1 MTASLEIHDL
11 SDSQQIL
18 VRLTEPAMAA
28 KEAPPASFALQ
39 LSDEERSALD
49 RYHWECRRPSSI
61 WGSMA
66 GGPAGGLAQIEA
78 VEAAMRNLGRLL
90 FEMTFAS
97 GGAGRE
103 LLDEVMQRDDRAELT
118 IVSARPDFLSLPWE
132 LMNDPNLGYFV
143 NGLVGVVRQATA
155 TIPTGNVAERTED
168 ALHVLMLSVTP
179 LSGDAP
185 TNGNLVDGSV
195 IAGGSLATATVA
207 ALEGLNAEV
216 SLDNPR
222 PATLE
227 ALRRLLE
234 RSPNH
239 YHVAH
244 IDGATLDDD
253 GALLLEQD
261 NGAVDAVPAAA
272 LGEALASGGVAVAL
286 ITAGEQDGGAAARD
300 WSRAALA
307 IANAGVDQV
316 AVLPVPLHP
325 DTAETSV
332 RAFYTRLAQG
342 NSVCGAVASVRRG
355 LMDTP
360 ERVSVYGK
368 RVFWDWQTPAVYQSQ
383 RYLPPEIAQH
393 QPDPLAPPV
402 IQPEEAPADDLQIPA
417 AGQYGLVGRQG
428 EMRQLERALK
438 TQSIALLSGD
448 TGVGKTELALG
459 LCRWFLK
466 PARAAYPGGVFYTA
480 FEASHPA
487 GIERVVHEIGTA
499 VAGLD
504 FADLPAE
511 QQRRWVTAYLQ
522 ENPSLLVWDNL
533 ENVAGFPDGAPGLL
547 DETELPDLAAFLGE
561 VTTGPVG
568 TGALLLSRRAEEG
581 WITAPHAALTLDG
594 LTAGDRLGLAAAVMD
609 KAGVPAGRV
618 DGDFGELLEL
628 LGGHPLAMQL
638 AIPPVKDVPASVVVS
653 ELQRLMAERP
663 EGDEAGRSETLTA
676 AMEYS
681 FSRLS
686 HRNRT
691 HLPFLSLF
699 QRRVMLD
706 VLSHITEERLYA
718 QVIGDDLASGASRSL
733 LTPEGGMQATGRSYA
748 ACRTLLRTAQAAGLL
763 EPVSPSVYQINPAL
777 PWFLGRKLGR
787 QVSGGGI
794 RQLEQEFVRVYAD
807 TADYFMESLYE
818 NQDTGVTA
826 VLAEEGNLTQAL
838 GLALEYRQWDNAQLL
853 IQPLA
858 QVYRMQKRFP
868 ELRRLR
874 GQLLDVIGHTASE
887 AEGNGAVEFW
897 QYLLGT
903 DSMESVELMDLD
915 RADMFNRQLLDYLLE
930 QPDGETD
937 PRTAAVYHQN
947 GLIAT
952 RRGQHDTASEWLE
965 RGLEIIDGGD
975 DQESIADACFA
986 IGQVRHHQRQYG
998 AAKEWYRRAL
1008 DIHQRLPDYE
1018 EMVND
1023 FRALGSACHMRFE
1036 YDEARSW
1043 YHRARELVEENR
1055 DEETAVY
1062 IFHALGTV
1070 DHSEYLF
1077 EEAQSWYQQAL
1088 GLCDRMGMTEQM
1100 IVEFHHLGTLAQA
1113 RGIPDEAEE
1122 WLRVAMEYRERMGDI
1137 RGVGV
1142 EARQIGVVHHEQGDL
1157 DQAYHWYD
1165 QARMAFEGVRDVL
1178 RAARTYG
1185 QLGMVEEER
1194 GNLSDA
1200 LEWVARTHQLAADYQ
1215 LPMMVQV
1222 KAHLARLRDGMG
1234 EETFA
1239 QWWRDNTGAEAPGDL
1254 DVDTNEIL

>member
-11 SDSQQIL
+11 PDTGQIEVRLVESGGASQQ
-18 VRLTEPAMAA
+18 AA
-28 KEAPPASFALQ
+28 PSAFGLE
-39 LSDEERSALD
+39 LSDDERTTLN
-49 RYHWECRRPSSI
+49 RYHAEYRRPTL
-61 WGSMA
+61 
-66 GGPAGGLAQIEA
+66 GGLAQIEA
-78 VEAAMRNLGRLL
+78 VEGAMRNLGRLL
-90 FEMTFAS
+90 FEITFGANS
-97 GGAGRE
+97 GGRA
-103 LLDEVMQRDDRAELT
+103 LLDDVMGRDDRAELT
-118 IVSARPDFLSLPWE
+118 IVSSRSEFLSLPWE
-132 LMNDPNLGYFV
+132 LMNDPSLGYFV
-143 NGLVGVVRQATA
+143 NGLVGVLRQSTGS
-155 TIPTGNVAERTED
+155 IPHDAVGERTKG
-168 ALHVLMLSVTP
+168 ALRVAMLSATP
-179 LSGDAP
+179 LEGGTPSAGE
-185 TNGNLVDGSV
+185 LLERSV
-195 IAGGSLATATVA
+195 VAGGNLATATVA
-207 ALEGLNAEV
+207 ALEGLNVEV

-222 PATLE
+222 PATLDS
-227 ALRRLLE
+227 LRALLE
-234 RSPNH
+234 RNPDH
-239 YHVAH
+239 YDIAH
-244 IDGATLDDD
+244 IDGATLDVGGAFLLEGDD
-253 GALLLEQD
+253 GVAE
-261 NGAVDAVPAAA
+261 AVGPAE
-272 LGEALASGGVAVAL
+272 LGGVLADGGVRVAL
-286 ITAGEQDGGAAARD
+286 ISAGAQADEGTAAKWSAAAMAVAD
-300 WSRAALA
+300 
-307 IANAGVDQV
+307 AGVAQV
-316 AVLPVPLHP
+316 ALLPAPLHS
-325 DTAETSV
+325 DTAEGSA

-342 NSVCGAVASVRRG
+342 NSVGGAIASVRRG

-360 ERVSVYGK
+360 ERVTIHGK
-368 RVFWDWQTPAVYQSQ
+368 RVFWDWQTPAVYQSR
-383 RYLPPEIAQH
+383 RYLPAEIEQH

-402 IQPEEAPADDLQIPA
+402 IQPEEAPTDELQIPV
-417 AGQYGLVGRQG
+417 AGQYGLVGREG
-428 EMRQLERALK
+428 ELRQLERALK
-438 TQSIALLSGD
+438 AHSVVLLSGD
-448 TGVGKTELALG
+448 AGAGKTELALG
-459 LCRWFLK
+459 LSRWFLK

-504 FADLPAE
+504 FADMPAE
-511 QQRRWVTAYLQ
+511 QQRRWVTVYLQ
-522 ENPSLLVWDNL
+522 QNPSLLVWDNL

-547 DETELPDLAAFLGE
+547 DEAELPDLAAFLGE

-568 TGALLLSRRAEEG
+568 TGALLLSRREEED
-581 WITAPHAALTLDG
+581 WVTVPHASLTLEG
-594 LTAGDRLGLAAAVMD
+594 LTEADRLAFAGFVMD
-609 KAGVPAGRV
+609 KAGVPATRAGA
-618 DGDFGELLEL
+618 DFGELMEL
-628 LGGHPLAMQL
+628 LGGHPLAMQI
-638 AIPPVKDVPASVVVS
+638 AIPTVKDVPASVVAG
-653 ELQRLMAERP
+653 ELRSLMAQQP
-663 EGDEAGRSETLTA
+663 EGGEPGRSAVLTA
-676 AMEYS
+676 TMEYG

-691 HLPFLSLF
+691 HLPFVSLF

-706 VLSHITEERLYA
+706 VLSHITEERVYA
-718 QVIGDDLASGASRSL
+718 QVVGDDLTAGASRSL
-733 LTPEGGMQATGRSYA
+733 LTPDGGIQSTGRSYA

-787 QVSGGGI
+787 QVSGEGI
-794 RQLEQEFVRVYAD
+794 RQLEWEFVRVYAD

-874 GQLLDVIGHTASE
+874 GQLLDVIGNTASE
-887 AEGNGAVEFW
+887 AEVNGAVEFW

-952 RRGQHDTASEWLE
+952 RRGQYENASEWLE
-965 RGLEIIDGGD
+965 MGLEIIDGGD

-998 AAKEWYRRAL
+998 AAKEWYMRAL

-1043 YHRARELVEENR
+1043 YHRAREMVEENR
-1055 DEETAVY
+1055 DEETAVH

-1100 IVEFHHLGTLAQA
+1100 IVEFHHLGVLAQA

-1122 WLRVAMEYRERMGDI
+1122 WLRVAMEYRERQGDI

-1157 DQAYHWYD
+1157 DQAYEWYD
-1165 QARMAFEGVRDVL
+1165 QARVAFEGAQDVL

-1194 GNLSDA
+1194 GNLPDA
-1200 LEWVARTHQLAADYQ
+1200 LEWVARTFQLVNDYQ
-1215 LPMMVQV
+1215 LPMLAQV
-1222 KAHLARLRDGMG
+1222 RAHLARLRDSMG
-1234 EETFA
+1234 EEPFA
-1239 QWWRDNTGAEAPGDL
+1239 QWWRDNTGAEPPGDL
-1254 DVDTNEIL
+1254 DVDMSEIL